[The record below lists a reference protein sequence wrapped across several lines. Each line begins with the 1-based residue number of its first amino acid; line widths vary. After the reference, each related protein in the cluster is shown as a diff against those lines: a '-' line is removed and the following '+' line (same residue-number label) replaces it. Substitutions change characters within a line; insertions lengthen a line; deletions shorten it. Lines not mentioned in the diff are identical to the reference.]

1 MTGDSKSI
9 IQWLWD
15 QDKEKIF
22 EIKELKKHR
31 TLSQNSYVWKLINEI
46 ANKVNKSK
54 DEVYLEMLKSYGQS
68 EVVSMKSN
76 INPNGYFKYFEEIG
90 TGYVN
95 GVEFK
100 HFRIFKGSSE
110 YDTLEMKYLIDGV
123 IQEAENLDI
132 PTLTKEQIEQMRLV

>member
-1 MTGDSKSI
+1 MTGNSKAI
-9 IQWLWD
+9 IQWLWEQEKD
-15 QDKEKIF
+15 KIF

-54 DEVYLEMLKSYGQS
+54 EEVYLEMLKSYGQS

-95 GVEFK
+95 GNEFT
-100 HFRIFKGSSE
+100 HYRIFKGSSE

>member
-1 MTGDSKSI
+1 MTGNSKTI

-76 INPNGYFKYFEEIG
+76 INPNGYFKYYEEIG
-90 TGYVN
+90 TGFVN
-95 GVEFK
+95 DTEFT
-100 HFRIFKGSSE
+100 HYRIFKGSSE

>member
-95 GVEFK
+95 GNEFT
-100 HFRIFKGSSE
+100 HYRIFKGSSE

>member
-95 GVEFK
+95 GNEFT
-100 HFRIFKGSSE
+100 HYRIFKGSSE

-123 IQEAENLDI
+123 IQECENLDI
-132 PTLTKEQIEQMRLV
+132 PTLTYEQIERMKLV